1 VTIVIAG
8 GGLSGL
14 SLAGH
19 LALESEVDDE
29 VVVVDDGSRQLDTIA
44 WSSWAD
50 HPGPLDAAVSRR
62 FDRVLVHAAGRT
74 RVLGVG
80 RYRYQVVRGIDLCRV
95 VRALAEPLPWF
106 TFRQGHVDAVHDV
119 GEAAQV
125 VVDGEVLPARWV
137 FDSVLGPSDPPP
149 VDARLVFRGRRV
161 RTERPVFDPD
171 TPTFFDFRT
180 SQAHGSALL
189 YVLPLSATEALV
201 EHTAFAAPEDGSPDI
216 AAQRAALAEYVGEV
230 LGADANLVLH
240 EEAAVLPLSVG
251 TAQRRRGS
259 VLTIGTKAGMLK
271 ASTGYSYQR
280 VQHDSAA
287 IVRSLVEHGHPF
299 DLPTRRGRHRV
310 FDGAL
315 LDVVTRDPKQLERAF
330 GALFRGSSAEPALR
344 FLDEQTS
351 VAQESRLF
359 AGMPAPV
366 YLRAVARRLRA

>member
-1 VTIVIAG
+1 
-8 GGLSGL
+8 
-14 SLAGH
+14 
-19 LALESEVDDE
+19 
-29 VVVVDDGSRQLDTIA
+29 
-44 WSSWAD
+44 
-50 HPGPLDAAVSRR
+50 
-62 FDRVLVHAAGRT
+62 
-74 RVLGVG
+74 
-80 RYRYQVVRGIDLCRV
+80 
-95 VRALAEPLPWF
+95 
-106 TFRQGHVDAVHDV
+106 
-119 GEAAQV
+119 
-125 VVDGEVLPARWV
+125 
-137 FDSVLGPSDPPP
+137 
-149 VDARLVFRGRRV
+149 V

-280 VQHDSAA
+280 VQRDSAA

-351 VAQESRLF
+351 VARESRLF